1 MSRRHAFTLI
11 ELLVVIAIVAVL
23 AGMLLP
29 AVSMVREA
37 ARATSCSSNLR
48 QIGMCISTYVADS
61 EGMLPSAGTGTGY
74 IWVKDIPPWN
84 GFLRD
89 VVGESIEKLVLCPA
103 GKPLWLV
110 GAKRYGN
117 YGLNYW
123 WFQNQAYGKPY
134 RALAG
139 AVSPS
144 ELCFASDIDLS
155 LTPGDISNELSACR
169 FLIGPVNNNPA
180 FRHSQALNALFADS
194 HVARVRP
201 PWPYDPVSAAVR
213 TSAFWQGK

>member
-1 MSRRHAFTLI
+1 MTRRHAFTLI

-37 ARATSCSSNLR
+37 ARATSCASNLR
-48 QIGMCISTYVADS
+48 QIGMCIQAYTGDS
-61 EGMLPSAGTGTGY
+61 EGMLPSAGTGTGT
-74 IWVKDIPPWN
+74 IWVLPT
-84 GFLRD
+84 GFVQVTLA
-89 VVGESIEKLVLCPA
+89 ETSEKLVLCPA
-103 GKPLWLV
+103 GKALWLN

-134 RALAG
+134 RALA
-139 AVSPS
+139 ASSNPS
-144 ELCFASDIDLS
+144 ELCFASDLEL
-155 LTPGDISNELSACR
+155 LTAGEQMNEIAATR
-169 FLIGPVNNNPA
+169 YLIGPVNNNPG
-180 FRHSQALNALFADS
+180 FRHSQALNALYADS

-201 PWPYDPVSAAVR
+201 PWPYDPASAAVR
-213 TSAFWQGK
+213 TSAFWQGL